1 MAPTGVD
8 PDLGLRVGLAI
19 STERCSFAR
28 STSVRRPEAG
38 VLDVGGGTAIYTG
51 HGLFSN
57 RAFALGLRSAVTEDE
72 LQMVESFYAERDAAT
87 EIELASIANR
97 QLVRLLADRSYRLT
111 RFRNIYASTAS
122 TMGSSRPR
130 PTRAVVETVDES
142 NRDDWSATLIA
153 GFGYDEPSDIERTEE
168 WNEALLATPG
178 LTALL
183 ARVDG
188 EPAGAA
194 SVLIQGTAAV
204 LGGAATRPGHRRS
217 GIQSAL
223 IAERVELARASG
235 CDLAVV
241 TADPGSTSA
250 RNAERAGF
258 HLVCTHAVLRSAS

>member
-1 MAPTGVD
+1 VVATGVD
-8 PDLGLRVGLAI
+8 PDLAVRVGLAI
-19 STERCSFAR
+19 CAERCSFAR
-28 STSVRRPEAG
+28 STSIRRSEAG
-38 VLDVGGGTAIYTG
+38 VLDVGGGSAVYTG

-72 LQMVESFYAERDAAT
+72 LEMVERFYAERAAAT
-87 EIELASIANR
+87 EIELASIAAP
-97 QLVRLLADRSYRLT
+97 QLVRLLSDRGYRLV
-111 RFRNIYASTAS
+111 RFRNIYATTTLSA
-122 TMGSSRPR
+122 RPR
-130 PTRAVVETVDES
+130 ATRAVIETVEES
-142 NRDDWSATLIA
+142 NRDDWSATLVA
-153 GFGYDEPSDIERTEE
+153 GFGYDDPPTIERVEE
-168 WNEALLATPG
+168 WNEALAATPG

-194 SVLIQGTAAV
+194 SILVQGTSAV
-204 LGGAATRPGHRRS
+204 LGGAATRTGYRRG

-223 IAERVELARASG
+223 IAERLELARAAG

-258 HLVCTHAVLRSAS
+258 RLVCTHAVLRSAKP